1 MKKNCMATVLILI
14 LIIMCMPADACAA
27 FDPLTDKNT
36 YYTAEEDY
44 IPGDCI
50 LTATRMMIRRAAIMR
65 GKSGWDMIT
74 NEVLRRDATQ
84 DDCLLSSFSFESEG
98 LSYNVGFGT
107 FEGQDSASRI
117 NEFEVLLKDHP
128 EGIVVHGD
136 EAASTGMHGVL
147 VTGVEGGKVYTV
159 DASYNMGMFSEG
171 IQEWKDT
178 TMLDPILVTRYWYI
192 ESITK
197 YVRTPEELALKRL
210 HFNMLRCS

>member
-1 MKKNCMATVLILI
+1 MKKNCLAAVLALTMLVMFI
-14 LIIMCMPADACAA
+14 PADAYAA
-27 FDPLTDKNT
+27 SDPLTDKST

-65 GKSGWDMIT
+65 GKDGWNMTT
-74 NEVLRRDATQ
+74 NKVLREYATE

-98 LSYNVGFGT
+98 LKYNVGFET

-117 NEFEVLLKDHP
+117 GEFEALLQSHP

-147 VTGVEGGKVYTV
+147 VTGVADGKVYAM
-159 DASYNMGMFSEG
+159 DASCNMGMFNEG

-178 TMLDPILVTRYWYI
+178 TMLDPSLVTRYWYI
-192 ESITK
+192 ESISGC
-197 YVRTPEELALKRL
+197 VRSPEELALKRL
-210 HFNMLRCS
+210 YFNMLRCS